1 MEPTVLTTDMIIVFS
16 LLGLAIFLFVFD
28 LLRVDLVGW
37 MMMVLLP
44 LSGVIGPE
52 EAIAGL
58 SSNAVVSIIAVM
70 ILGAGLNR
78 TGVMNVV
85 ASHIVKIAGSSE
97 TRIMVIIST
106 TVAVISSFMQNI
118 GAAALFLPATMRIGR
133 QLRIPASKILMPMGF
148 CAITGGCLTLVG
160 SSPLIMLND
169 LMEGWWSNNQEVVG
183 NIEFTPLGLLS
194 VTPIGIALL
203 VGILV
208 YFVVLGRKLL
218 PVDVCLLDD
227 DCMDKRLQDI
237 YGDEVGQG
245 YELVVPA
252 YFPAQTLGE
261 LELRPKYHVTVVGI
275 AKGEERYTKN
285 FAPVRDDAIE
295 PGDILW
301 VIGSDQKVETLTKE
315 LGWQLRPEPVLFADD
330 NSIDESGIIEGVVI
344 PHSNLTGHTLQELQ
358 FGELY
363 KVNALALVRG
373 DQIIMENIN
382 MTKLVQGDTLLLQG
396 KWQRFKLIA
405 EKMDIAFVEEIRGE
419 EFKPERTKCALF
431 FLFMS
436 LALVLG
442 FKVKLSIALL
452 SGALGMIITKVISAD
467 RAYEAV
473 DWRTVFLLAGLIPLG
488 TAFENSGAAAY
499 IAHKVLSSFSELT
512 PLLLL
517 FLVSVLTAFFS
528 LVASNV
534 GAAVL
539 MVPLAMNMAARLGTD
554 PILAALVVA
563 VSASNTFI
571 LPTHQVNALIMRPG
585 GYRPKDYMKAGVGAS
600 VIYTIILLVMLK
612 LFYGV

>member
-1 MEPTVLTTDMIIVFS
+1 MEPIVLTNEMIIVFV

-28 LLRVDLVGW
+28 LLRVDLVGLL
-37 MMMVLLP
+37 MMVLLP
-44 LSGVIGPE
+44 LTGVISPE

-70 ILGAGLNR
+70 ILGAGLNK
-78 TGVMNVV
+78 TGVMNMV
-85 ASHIVKIAGSSE
+85 ASQIIKVAGRSE
-97 TRIMVIIST
+97 ARIMVIVSS
-106 TVAVISSFMQNI
+106 TVALISSFMQNI

-133 QLRIPASKILMPMGF
+133 QLNIPAGKLLMPMGF

-169 LMEGWWSNNQEVVG
+169 LMEGWWRNNPEAVG
-183 NIEFTPLGLLS
+183 GSGFTPLGLLS

-203 VGILV
+203 LGILA
-208 YFVVLGRKLL
+208 YFVVFGRKLL
-218 PVDVCLLDD
+218 PAEICLIDED
-227 DCMDKRLQDI
+227 SMDKRLQDI
-237 YGDEVGQG
+237 YGSEVGQG
-245 YELVVPA
+245 YELVVPS

-285 FAPVRDDAIE
+285 FGPIKDDPIE
-295 PGDILW
+295 AGDILW
-301 VIGSDQKVETLTKE
+301 VIGSDQKVETLTEE
-315 LGWQLRPEPVLFADD
+315 LGWQLRPEPQLFADD

-344 PHSNLTGHTLQELQ
+344 PHSNLAGHTMQELQ
-358 FGELY
+358 FRELY
-363 KVNALALVRG
+363 KVNPLAIVRRDEIIM
-373 DQIIMENIN
+373 DQINN
-382 MTKLVQGDTLLLQG
+382 TKLTQGDTLLLQG
-396 KWQRFKLIA
+396 KWQQFRLIA

-419 EFKPERTKCALF
+419 ELKPERIKCALF

-442 FKVKLSIALL
+442 FQVKLSIALL
-452 SGALGMIITKVISAD
+452 AGALGMIMTRIITAD

-488 TAFENSGAAAY
+488 TAFENTGAAAY
-499 IAHKVLSSFSELT
+499 IAQNVLSAFGQMT

-534 GAAVL
+534 GATVL
-539 MVPLAMNMAARLGTD
+539 MVPLAMNLAAQIGLD
-554 PILAALVVA
+554 PIITALVVA

-585 GYRPKDYMKAGVGAS
+585 GYRPKDYMKAGFGAS
-600 VIYTIILLVMLK
+600 ILYTLILLAMLK
-612 LFYGV
+612 LLYL